1 MTPPAEAKRRLFFAL
16 WPDDAVRRQIAALS
30 RQLCKRPVP
39 DTNLH
44 LTLLFLGQVDEIAE
58 ACFCAAAARVQSVPF
73 TVSLNRYGGW
83 ARKRIQW
90 LGPSAPPAVLEEL
103 ADALYCAGAKCGFEV
118 EKRPFVPHVTLSRKA
133 KKPLEGPAPVPV
145 VWHASDFVLAES
157 VPSPDGV
164 RYVVRERWAL

>member
-1 MTPPAEAKRRLFFAL
+1 MTPPAEGTRRLFFAL
-16 WPDDAVRRQIAALS
+16 WPDDAVRGQIAALS

-39 DTNLH
+39 DANLH
-44 LTLLFLGQVDEIAE
+44 LTLLFLGQVDEAAE

-73 TVSLNRYGGW
+73 TISLNRYGGW

-90 LGPSAPPAVLEEL
+90 LGPSAPPAALEEL
-103 ADALYCAGAKCGFEV
+103 AGALFCAGRKCGFEA

-133 KKPLEGPAPVPV
+133 KKPLEGPAPASI

-157 VPSPDGV
+157 VSSPGGV